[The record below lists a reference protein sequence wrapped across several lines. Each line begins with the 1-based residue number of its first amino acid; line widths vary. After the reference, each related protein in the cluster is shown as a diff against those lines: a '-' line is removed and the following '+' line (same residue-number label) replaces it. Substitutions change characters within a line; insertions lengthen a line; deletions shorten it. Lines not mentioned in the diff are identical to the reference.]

1 MQALRV
7 WMPVLTLLRV
17 SALVVLIALPIVL
30 GIALV
35 SLALAEGD
43 DGRLGLG
50 IGLLATGL
58 LVEVVRDVLR

>member
-17 SALVVLIALPIVL
+17 SGQVVLIAVPIVV

-35 SLALAEGD
+35 SLALAYD
-43 DGRLGLG
+43 DPDRLGLG
-50 IGLLATGL
+50 IGLLAAGL